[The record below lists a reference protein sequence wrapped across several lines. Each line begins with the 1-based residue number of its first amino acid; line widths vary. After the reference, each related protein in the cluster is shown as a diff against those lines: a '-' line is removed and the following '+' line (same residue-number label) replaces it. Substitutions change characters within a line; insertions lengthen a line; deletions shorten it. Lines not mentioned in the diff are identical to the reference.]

1 MAVFLLR
8 FFIQVLAAVP
18 ANLLIFLM
26 NFFLLLIHCL
36 SSRVVWSRFLSV
48 SVSCRRWRFKF
59 RFSRRGGTSSATTR
73 ASPVS
78 LSLLSL
84 SVLVGLFF
92 LFPPLDLPTRRG
104 LLGASAPPPLAGSSL
119 LLFVRVGR
127 WPADAFGFS
136 APVVAAK
143 ACLIVGCVVLA
154 LVADT
159 VLAFCYNKKQKT
171 C

>member
-1 MAVFLLR
+1 MTVFLLR

-36 SSRVVWSRFLSV
+36 SSRVVWVRFISV
-48 SVSCRRWRFKF
+48 GVSCRRWRFKF
-59 RFSRRGGTSSATTR
+59 RFSRGGGTSSATPR

-92 LFPPLDLPTRRG
+92 LFPPLG
-104 LLGASAPPPLAGSSL
+104 EKE
-119 LLFVRVGR
+119 FRVGWGGGGGKWEGR
-127 WPADAFGFS
+127 W
-136 APVVAAK
+136 
-143 ACLIVGCVVLA
+143 
-154 LVADT
+154 
-159 VLAFCYNKKQKT
+159 
-171 C
+171 